1 MNAKILAIVLL
12 VVGLILLFLGYQSSQ
27 GLDDQIAETFT
38 GRFTDSTIWFF
49 VLGAAAAVA
58 GAGLLLFSSS
68 TKN

>member
-1 MNAKILAIVLL
+1 MNAKILAIVLI

-58 GAGLLLFSSS
+58 GAGLLLFNSS
-68 TKN
+68 TK